1 MPLHVH
7 LVGMLS
13 PKCGTLPGS
22 QRRIKVCGPSQG
34 TTGSVQMRSVQQTH
48 PHLSSVQ
55 TLSWALLWIRCG
67 LCPQFVE
74 PSGHADN
81 RIDNRIG
88 KSGDVIPD
96 GLWECKGSPS
106 SSLEENRGRLPG
118 GGDNARGLASGGTDE
133 GGVDQWNEVLGKTL
147 PHSGPKTPRSTLP
160 GGWLTQLRAV
170 VTLDFLK
177 WGKCLLVSFFFFF

>member
-1 MPLHVH
+1 MALHKA
-7 LVGMLS
+7 
-13 PKCGTLPGS
+13 PPA
-22 QRRIKVCGPSQG
+22 
-34 TTGSVQMRSVQQTH
+34 SVQIRSVQQIH

-55 TLSWALLWIRCG
+55 ILSWALLWIRCG
-67 LCPQFVE
+67 LCLQSAE

-81 RIDNRIG
+81 WIDNQIG
-88 KSGDVIPD
+88 KSGDVIPE
-96 GLWECKGSPS
+96 GLWERKGSPS
-106 SSLEENRGRLPG
+106 SSLEENQGKLRG

-147 PHSGPKTPRSTLP
+147 PYPGPKTPRSTLP

-177 WGKCLLVSFFFFF
+177 WGKCLLDSFSFFFFN